1 MNWLDML
8 LLILLAVSVITSF
21 MKGFSREVI
30 GLVAVVAA
38 IVLGSWF
45 YGVGGALFRPYV
57 SSAAVANFCGFVVI
71 FLGILLVGRLVAA
84 VTGRFVKAARLSF
97 FDRMLG
103 ACFGVVRGILLC
115 IALVMIVMAFP
126 AGDAAPRSIVES
138 RAAPYVIDASRV
150 LAATAPYELKEGFH
164 KSYKRVKEIWQNAL
178 REGMH
183 TLSNGKRVQE

>member
-57 SSAAVANFCGFVVI
+57 SSPAVANFCGFVVI

>member
-1 MNWLDML
+1 MNWLDMV
-8 LLILLAVSVITSF
+8 LLILLAVSVIASF

-57 SSAAVANFCGFVVI
+57 SSPAVANFCGFVVI

-84 VTGRFVKAARLSF
+84 VMGRFVKAARLSF
-97 FDRMLG
+97 FDRVLG
-103 ACFGVVRGILLC
+103 VCFGVLRGILLC

-126 AGDAAPRSIVES
+126 TRDVAPDSIVGS
-138 RAAPYVIDASRV
+138 RFAPYVIDASRV
-150 LAATAPYELKEGFH
+150 LAATAPHELKEGFH

-178 REGMH
+178 REGIR
-183 TLSNGKRVQE
+183 TLSNGKRVHD